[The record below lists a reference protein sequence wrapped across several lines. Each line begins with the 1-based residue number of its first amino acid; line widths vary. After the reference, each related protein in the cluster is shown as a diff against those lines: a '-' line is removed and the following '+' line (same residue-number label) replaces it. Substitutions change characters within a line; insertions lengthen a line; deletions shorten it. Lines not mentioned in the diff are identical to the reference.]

1 VIPRNLA
8 VTVAIL
14 CSLTLGMSLYLW
26 QLRRREA
33 TNGPRT
39 IVPQHVAAPVSGQT
53 EKVTVVVAR
62 DDTSELRSQ
71 SISIPAFSNPQQRA
85 QEILRQLLNTYQEKD
100 SSHPLTSSAEI
111 RDVYLVDPGMAV
123 IDINS
128 ALADGQT
135 SGILAEELTL
145 VSIIHT
151 LSINVPGLTKVK
163 FLVDG
168 KERET
173 LAGHVDLSRTYG
185 TAEVSDLARQLSAH

>member
-1 VIPRNLA
+1 
-8 VTVAIL
+8 
-14 CSLTLGMSLYLW
+14 MSLYLW

-39 IVPQHVAAPVSGQT
+39 VVPQHVAAPASGQT

-85 QEILRQLLNTYQEKD
+85 EEILRQLLNTYQQKD
-100 SSHPLTSSAEI
+100 SSHPLTASAEI
-111 RDVYLVDPGMAV
+111 RDVYFVDPGMAV

-128 ALADGQT
+128 ALTNGQT

-145 VSIIHT
+145 VSIIQT
-151 LSINVPGLTKVK
+151 LSINVPGLIKVK

-173 LAGHVDLSRTYG
+173 LAGHADLKQIYDVG
-185 TAEVSDLARQLSAH
+185 AVHQLVTEMQ

>member
-1 VIPRNLA
+1 
-8 VTVAIL
+8 
-14 CSLTLGMSLYLW
+14 
-26 QLRRREA
+26 
-33 TNGPRT
+33 
-39 IVPQHVAAPVSGQT
+39 VPQHVAAPASGQT

-85 QEILRQLLNTYQEKD
+85 EEILRQLLNTYQQKD
-100 SSHPLTSSAEI
+100 SSHPLTASAEI
-111 RDVYLVDPGMAV
+111 RDVYFVGPGMAV

-145 VSIIHT
+145 VSIIQT
-151 LSINVPGLTKVK
+151 LSINMPGLIKVK
-163 FLVDG
+163 FLVDS

-173 LAGHVDLSRTYG
+173 LAGHVDLSRIYG
-185 TAEVSDLARQLSAH
+185 IGEVSDLAKQLSAP

>member
-1 VIPRNLA
+1 MIPRNLA
-8 VTVAIL
+8 VTVAML

-39 IVPQHVAAPVSGQT
+39 VVPQHVAAPAPGQT

-71 SISIPAFSNPQQRA
+71 SISIPAFNNPQQRA
-85 QEILRQLLNTYQEKD
+85 EEILRQLLNTYQQKD
-100 SSHPLTSSAEI
+100 SSHPLTASAEI
-111 RDVYLVDPGMAV
+111 RDVYFVDPGMAV

-145 VSIIHT
+145 VSIIQT
-151 LSINVPGLTKVK
+151 LSINVPGLIKVK

-173 LAGHVDLSRTYG
+173 LAGHIDLSTIYG
-185 TAEVSDLARQLSAH
+185 IGEVSDLAKQLSAQ